1 MKTNREL
8 LAIAKKQIGNGGSK
22 YQKYVGKSGSWCD
35 MFVYWLFNANG
46 CKSLLPWTGLQKTYC
61 PASIKWCRKKLA
73 EIPPYLAMACD
84 IIYFDWD
91 KNGVPNHIGI
101 VEEKVSTAIINTIE
115 GNTSGGIVDDKA
127 RNTYYNCGIFRPK
140 FVPEKINLGVLKV
153 DGDLGYDTIANL
165 ERALGLQPTGILT
178 KKVVKA
184 LQKKAGAKADG
195 HWGKNTSKAVQKM
208 TGAKV
213 DGDFGVKS
221 VKKLQQWIN
230 KQNKVEPAEPEPE
243 KPEPEAPKKY
253 SGRMPK
259 LPPKTA
265 KIAVEC
271 AYAYKTSPSVY
282 KYSTGKPKKQYKKRL
297 NEAYPSRKH
306 WKHAKSRAGAS
317 CDVFAGVVLRCSGYK
332 KAPHA
337 MSKMVSWCR
346 KHLKRVKTAQNGDIL
361 TRTNHVMIFLEL
373 SGKKFVANAHFLN
386 MGGTY
391 GYIEKP
397 SHYTDIWRPSGL
409 SYFSKGDKFT
419 DVKYLR
425 RYLNWYGDYGLDEN
439 KYTYN
444 EAVER
449 AVKDFQTRE
458 GLEVTGRF
466 TEKELERAKLIA
478 EGKCAKMSTT

>member
-8 LAIAKKQIGNGGSK
+8 LAIARKQIGNGGSK

-73 EIPPYLAMACD
+73 EIPPYLAKACD
-84 IIYFDWD
+84 IIYYDWD

-101 VEEKVSTAIINTIE
+101 VEEKVSTGVINTIE
-115 GNTSGGIVDDKA
+115 GNTSGGIVDDKS

-140 FVPEKINLGVLKV
+140 FVPEKINLGVLEV

-165 ERALGLQPTGILT
+165 ERALGLKPTGILT

-195 HWGKNTSKAVQKM
+195 AWGKNTSKAVQKM

-213 DGDFGVKS
+213 DGDFGVNS
-221 VKKLQQWIN
+221 VKMLQKWIN
-230 KQNKVEPAEPEPE
+230 NINTHDIIETPSKPKLEPYKGKFPT
-243 KPEPEAPKKY
+243 
-253 SGRMPK
+253 

-271 AYAYKTSPSVY
+271 CYPYGTPVKKYTYKD
-282 KYSTGKPKKQYKKRL
+282 GKPKPEYKKRL

-317 CDVFAGVVLRCSGYK
+317 CDVFAGVVLRCAGYK

-337 MSKMVSWCR
+337 MSKMVAWCR
-346 KHLKRVKTAQNGDIL
+346 ENLAKVSSPQNGDIL
-361 TRTNHVMIFLEL
+361 TRTNHVMVCVDIR
-373 SGKKFVANAHFLN
+373 GKKRVANAHFLDH
-386 MGGTY
+386 GGTY
-391 GYIEKP
+391 GIIEKP
-397 SHYTDIWRPSGL
+397 GKYTNVWRPRGR
-409 SYFSKGDKFT
+409 SYFSLGDTFT
-419 DVKYLR
+419 EMKNLKAF
-425 RYLNWYGDYGLDEN
+425 LNWYGNYNLHG
-439 KYTYN
+439 YTFGAKT
-444 EAVER
+444 ESAI
-449 AVKDFQTRE
+449 KDFQTKE
-458 GLEVTGRF
+458 GLEPTGRF
-466 TEKELERAKLIA
+466 TEKELAAAKA
-478 EGKCAKMSTT
+478 VRR

>member
-22 YQKYVGKSGSWCD
+22 YQTYVGKSGSWCD

-46 CKSLLPWTGLQKTYC
+46 CSSLLPWTGLQKTYC

-84 IIYFDWD
+84 VIYFDWD

-101 VEEKVSTAIINTIE
+101 VEEKVSTAVINTIE

-127 RNTYYNCGIFRPK
+127 RNTYYSCGIFRPK

-165 ERALGLQPTGILT
+165 ERALGLKPTGILT

-184 LQKKAGAKADG
+184 LQTRAGVKADG
-195 HWGKNTSKAVQKM
+195 HWGNGTSKAVQKM
-208 TGAKV
+208 VGATV
-213 DGDFGVKS
+213 DGEFGPKS
-221 VKKLQQWIN
+221 VKCLQKWVN
-230 KQNKVEPAEPEPE
+230 KQNIHDMPETPSNPKLEPY
-243 KPEPEAPKKY
+243 K
-253 SGRMPK
+253 GTLPK

-265 KIAVEC
+265 KIAMKC
-271 AYAYKTSPSVY
+271 AYPFGTPSRKY
-282 KYSTGKPKKQYKKRL
+282 KYKGGKPKPEYKEEL
-297 NEAYPSRKH
+297 NKAYPHRKH
-306 WKHAKSRAGAS
+306 WKYAKSRAGAS
-317 CDVFAGVVLRCSGYK
+317 CDVFAGTVLKRSGYK

-337 MSKMVSWCR
+337 MSKMVAFCKRS
-346 KHLKRVKTAQNGDIL
+346 LKPVSHPQNGDIL
-361 TRTNHVMIFLEL
+361 TRTNHVMVCVDIKGRKL
-373 SGKKFVANAHFLN
+373 VANAHFLT

-397 SHYTDIWRPSGL
+397 SQYTDIWRPMTE
-409 SYFSKGDKFT
+409 SYFSEGDIFT
-419 DVKYLR
+419 DMKHLKEF
-425 RYLNWYGDYGLDEN
+425 LNWYGGHNLQG
-439 KYTYN
+439 YTFGPKTKQ
-444 EAVER
+444 AVM
-449 AVKDFQTRE
+449 DFQAKE

-466 TEKELERAKLIA
+466 GAKELERAKA
-478 EGKCAKMSTT
+478 VRK